1 MSIVKLG
8 PKYEWHISHSKQLG
22 YVLIIMYLLAFVAI
36 WTSAITFVSQGALT
50 TCLFLHGYYTATK
63 KENWQLTYT
72 DENGWQ
78 ITPDNDKPKLITILK
93 STVITRLV
101 ICLHYR
107 HDMTNNYRY
116 IFKDA
121 LLNNHN
127 TYRQLIVTLKTNG
140 L

>member
-1 MSIVKLG
+1 MLE
-8 PKYEWHISHSKQLG
+8 PKYEWHITHSKQLG
-22 YVLIIMYLLAFVAI
+22 YVLIIMHLLALVAI
-36 WTSAITFVSQGALT
+36 WTSAITFVSQGVLT
-50 TCLFLHGYYTATK
+50 SCLFLHGYYTYVVTK

-72 DENGWQ
+72 EENGWQ
-78 ITPDNDKPKLITILK
+78 IILDNDKPRSITILQ
-93 STVITRLV
+93 STVLTRLV

-107 HDMTNNYRY
+107 HDITNNYRY

-121 LLNNHN
+121 LSNNLN